1 MAVPNR
7 RSIDEE
13 FRGANYNQNGW
24 GVQNAQASKMMTG
37 VNPGIA
43 ANSNSRPQAK
53 FQNDAF
59 NQYLEP
65 GNAANDN
72 RTLTSR
78 PSEDGRRGQTA
89 PGRYRGPY
97 EENEFVDQATRRQQ
111 MIDNRYIADTDQS
124 LQQPA
129 NQNTAPQTQKVRTSL
144 FARARG
150 VTFGFATMSWIIPF
164 YLFWQLP
171 MAMVGSI
178 MLGLAS
184 QIEADS
190 FLSTVDGLAQSFG
203 SLFGYEYFDVA
214 GLGMLAVIITGV
226 FGVASVCIAGF
237 TAILWGLHPLSGNA
251 AGTKKVTFLL
261 GVVGACLP
269 FANMFPW
276 IIFWILVMMRH
287 PK

>member
-1 MAVPNR
+1 MATSNR
-7 RSIDEE
+7 LRDTASDYNDIYSNPDTRFGVENPRVT
-13 FRGANYNQNGW
+13 RGG
-24 GVQNAQASKMMTG
+24 S
-37 VNPGIA
+37 
-43 ANSNSRPQAK
+43 
-53 FQNDAF
+53 
-59 NQYLEP
+59 E
-65 GNAANDN
+65 

-78 PSEDGRRGQTA
+78 PSEDGRRGRTA
-89 PGRYRGPY
+89 PRRYRGPQ
-97 EENEFVDQATRRQQ
+97 ESNEFSDQVSRRQQ
-111 MIDNRYIADTDQS
+111 IIDNRYYADPREE
-124 LQQPA
+124 LQTPA
-129 NQNTAPQTQKVRTSL
+129 NQNTAPQKVKVRTSL

-150 VTFGFATMSWIIPF
+150 ATFGFVTMSWIIPF

-190 FLSTVDGLAQSFG
+190 LLSTLDGLMQSFG

-214 GLGMLAVIITGV
+214 GLGMLAVIITSV
-226 FGVASVCIAGF
+226 FGVASACIAAF

-269 FANMFPW
+269 FANLFPW